1 MLLPWLFWF
10 LIERGEFFYFLLF
23 IYVGYEERLR
33 WAERRIDIFLVLV
46 GGSIPFEIWFC
57 LYCLF
62 HVYLI
67 VLVSCCVVFV
77 NMLLC

>member
-1 MLLPWLFWF
+1 MLLLWLFWF
-10 LIERGEFFYFLLF
+10 LIERGEFFFFLLF

-46 GGSIPFEIWFC
+46 GGSIPLEIWV